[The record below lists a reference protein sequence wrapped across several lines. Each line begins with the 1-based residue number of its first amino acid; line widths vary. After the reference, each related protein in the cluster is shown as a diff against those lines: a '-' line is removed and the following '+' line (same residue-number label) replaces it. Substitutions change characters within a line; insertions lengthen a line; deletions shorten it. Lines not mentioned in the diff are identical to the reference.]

1 MTMSTTITCPHCKS
15 QFALEDVMT
24 DEIKKELRAEMITYK
39 QQKEAEFSKKIASL
53 QAQQAAAEKSWQM
66 QMEAQRQQLTLD
78 LQKKIAGDYEA
89 RLKMLEEE
97 RSEKAK
103 QLQEMQKKEL
113 ELLRDKDELQQQR
126 KNFELELERRVL
138 ERQKL
143 IEEQVSRR
151 EHEMNELKFK
161 EKEHQIEQ
169 LKKLI
174 EEMKRKSEQGSMQ
187 LQGEV
192 QELALEEML
201 ATAFPYDDI
210 LAVGKGVRGA
220 DVVQLVKNQVGQ
232 ECGKIIYESKRTQAF
247 AGDWIEKLKADMRAQ
262 GADIAV
268 IVTQSMPKDMHHFG
282 QKEGVWIC
290 NFQEIRSLA
299 LVLRDGL
306 IKISQAVKS
315 QENKGDKMQMLYD
328 FLTGNEFRQQIE
340 AIVEGFMSMKQ
351 AITRE
356 RVQMEKIWKEREK
369 QLEKVLLNTTHLYA
383 SVKGIAGAAIGEV
396 KLLEDS
402 DDHLLQA

>member
-1 MTMSTTITCPHCKS
+1 MSTTITCPHCKS

-113 ELLRDKDELQQQR
+113 ELLRDKDELQQQW